1 MNKSWCTLL
10 VAAGLGFTTLTAT
23 AQAVVSINQLQA
35 ELKAGQYANVV
46 NEVNA
51 ALPQSAPALAAEL
64 YMVKGAALAGEKK
77 FADAALAYLRVPF
90 CYPQAFAAPEALLRA
105 AEIEAGPLKDP
116 AAATRILQK
125 LVQTYPRTVQAL
137 HAKHLLAQH
146 LRK

>member
-1 MNKSWCTLL
+1 ML
-10 VAAGLGFTTLTAT
+10 
-23 AQAVVSINQLQA
+23 
-35 ELKAGQYANVV
+35 
-46 NEVNA
+46 
-51 ALPQSAPALAAEL
+51 
-64 YMVKGAALAGEKK
+64 ALAGEKK